1 MLAHM
6 TKETLMSNLNENQF
20 ASAID
25 IAAQEERRK
34 MRRGLNGVY
43 VGIGSNFMNYP
54 YMTGA
59 MGTGGSYQMDNELHE
74 PNAQDEHSEDAGSM
88 GGETAPTTTGMGDG
102 GTAASATGAAGGSP
116 A

>member
-1 MLAHM
+1 
-6 TKETLMSNLNENQF
+6 MSNLNSAQF
-20 ASAID
+20 DNVPD
-25 IAAQEERRK
+25 INARDHRRK
-34 MRRGLNGVY
+34 MRRGLLGTY
-43 VGIGSNFMNYP
+43 VGIGNNFMNYP

-74 PNAQDEHSEDAGSM
+74 PNAHDEHSEDAGSM

>member
-1 MLAHM
+1 
-6 TKETLMSNLNENQF
+6 MSNLNENQF
-20 ASAID
+20 ASALD
-25 IAAQEERRK
+25 VAAQEERRK
-34 MRRGLNGVY
+34 MRRGLLGSY
-43 VGIGSNFMNYP
+43 VGIGNNFSNYP

-74 PNAQDEHSEDAGSM
+74 PNADDEHSEDAGSM
-88 GGETAPTTTGMGDG
+88 AGEPSPGASDATGMGDG